1 MVVLARLALWWT
13 TVSQKLRADQIAVF
27 LGQIQI
33 FCPKIQIYPV
43 QLNFFILF
51 LGFSQFFK
59 AERG

>member
-1 MVVLARLALWWT
+1 MAVLARLALWWT

-33 FCPKIQIYPV
+33 FCPKIQICSG
-43 QLNFFILF
+43 QLNFFIL
-51 LGFSQFFK
+51 LLDFSQFFK